1 MTRTIIIAALLAA
14 TAVPAAAADG
24 VREAIAHFNMS
35 ADSSAD
41 RIPVGP
47 NGPVLGTTVS
57 TRSDAALLQAVRN
70 HNASADRASDRIDVN
85 NLTLFSGQP
94 AYAADIFEQLRLADD
109 SN

>member
-24 VREAIAHFNMS
+24 VRDAIAHFNMS

-47 NGPVLGTTVS
+47 NGPILGTTVS
-57 TRSDAALLQAVRN
+57 TRTNGALFEAVRN
-70 HNASADRASDRIDVN
+70 HNASADSASDRIDLS
-85 NLTLFSGQP
+85 NLTVFSGEP